1 MPAIIATKALLDEAR
16 KAYHA
21 LVTGT
26 SARVIVDQNG
36 ERVEFTAA
44 NRSNLYAYIQMLET
58 QLGAGCSGA
67 TPNLSHHHPATF
79 IF

>member
-1 MPAIIATKALLDEAR
+1 MPAIVATLQLLAEAR
-16 KAYHA
+16 TAYHA

-26 SARVIVDQNG
+26 SARVLLDQNG

-44 NRSNLYAYIQMLET
+44 NRQALYNYIMELERQLNPLPTGAQPSNA
-58 QLGAGCSGA
+58 
-67 TPNLSHHHPATF
+67 PATF